1 MAVTAFEVYLK
12 IERRLA
18 PLTVSTYLSE
28 YQAFNAYC
36 REQTLSP
43 EIVSRDDISEYLKY
57 RRRPEGGGLG
67 IRAAEKAL
75 TALRSY
81 MEFLVKE
88 GLRSDDPTEL
98 IRVGGRFSQLPKVLT
113 EAEVDRLLASI
124 PVDTAEGKRDYALFE
139 LIYSCGL
146 RVSEAVGLKSENFR
160 FREAV
165 VLVDGKGGRRRWVP
179 VGEQALQAAIRYR
192 DEARPQLSGVLSDN
206 GAFFL
211 TRRGRPMTRHQIWER
226 LKKYA
231 VLSGL
236 ETKIHTLRHSFAT
249 HLLQNGADLR
259 SVQELL
265 GHADIST
272 TQIYTHVADRDLV
285 LQHEKFHPRG

>member
-1 MAVTAFEVYLK
+1 MSVSAFEAYLR

-28 YQAFNAYC
+28 CRIFNAYC

-43 EIVSRDDISEYLKY
+43 ETVDRNGISEYLKY

-75 TALRSY
+75 TAVRSY

-88 GLRSDDPTEL
+88 GLRADEPTEL
-98 IRVGGRFSQLPKVLT
+98 IRIGGRFSSLPRVLT
-113 EAEVDRLLASI
+113 ESEIDRLLESI
-124 PVDTAEGKRDYALFE
+124 PADTAEGKRDYALFE
-139 LIYSCGL
+139 MIYSCGL
-146 RVSEAVGLKSENFR
+146 RVSEAVGLKTENFR
-160 FREAV
+160 FRESA
-165 VLVDGKGGRRRWVP
+165 VLVDGKGGRRRWIP
-179 VGEQALQAAIRYR
+179 VGERALKAALRYR
-192 DEARPQLSGVLSDN
+192 DEARPQFSGVLSD
-206 GAFFL
+206 GGVFFL
-211 TRRGRPMTRHQIWER
+211 TDRGRPMTRHQIWER

-259 SVQELL
+259 SVQEML

>member
-43 EIVSRDDISEYLKY
+43 ETVSRDDISEYLKY

-98 IRVGGRFSQLPKVLT
+98 IRVGGRFSRLPKVLT

-160 FREAV
+160 F
-165 VLVDGKGGRRRWVP
+165 
-179 VGEQALQAAIRYR
+179 LQAAIRYR

-236 ETKIHTLRHSFAT
+236 DTKIHTLRHSFAT

>member
-1 MAVTAFEVYLK
+1 MDTNILKDYRYYLK
-12 IERRLA
+12 IERSLSLNTVGAYFRDVTAFLDWLELQTA
-18 PLTVSTYLSE
+18 GKNLSAMSTDDVISYLQSMTVSKRTQARILSSLRSFFSWLMQEGYIRDNPCDGVDAPKIGRYLPEVLSVKEVGQIMDAVPLTDWL
-28 YQAFNAYC
+28 
-36 REQTLSP
+36 
-43 EIVSRDDISEYLKY
+43 
-57 RRRPEGGGLG
+57 
-67 IRAAEKAL
+67 
-75 TALRSY
+75 
-81 MEFLVKE
+81 
-88 GLRSDDPTEL
+88 GLR
-98 IRVGGRFSQLPKVLT
+98 
-113 EAEVDRLLASI
+113 DRAILEMLY
-124 PVDTAEGKRDYALFE
+124 G
-139 LIYSCGL
+139 CGL
-146 RVSEAVGLKSENFR
+146 RVSEAVGLKTENFR
-160 FREAV
+160 FRESA
-165 VLVDGKGGRRRWVP
+165 VLVDGKGGRRRWIP
-179 VGEQALQAAIRYR
+179 VGERALKAALRYR

-236 ETKIHTLRHSFAT
+236 DTKIHTLRHSFAT